1 MPEPRN
7 DPEPDPE
14 DLTPEEQAND
24 PAQRFDEADPED
36 QAGA

>member
-7 DPEPDPE
+7 DPEPDAE
-14 DLTPEEQAND
+14 DLTDEEREND
-24 PAQRFDEADPED
+24 PAARFEQLDAED

>member
-7 DPEPDPE
+7 DDEPEN
-14 DLTPEEQAND
+14 LTPEEQAND
-24 PAQRFDEADPED
+24 PAERFEQVEPED